1 MLCKKNDK
9 RILYKN
15 NNFTKKIKYIQI
27 IYMEDNN
34 LNEFSKYN
42 FDNTNEF
49 TLNGTS
55 LKGRLVDIIDGDSL
69 IIILPLFGSYYK
81 YNVRIMGID
90 TCEIKSKNEANKRL
104 ALEARCELLRLVTND
119 WSYISSIPKN
129 DIRKIVDTSL
139 IIVDLQCY
147 DFDKYGRL
155 LADIYFNDIS
165 LSKHLLDK
173 KLAYAYTGHTKLSEE
188 EQVNVLAKFEN

>member
-1 MLCKKNDK
+1 
-9 RILYKN
+9 
-15 NNFTKKIKYIQI
+15 
-27 IYMEDNN
+27 MEENTNTNN

-42 FDNTNEF
+42 FNNTNQF

-55 LKGRLVDIIDGDSL
+55 LTGRLVDIIDGDSL

-90 TCEIKSKNEANKRL
+90 TCEIKSKNEENKRL
-104 ALEARCELLRLVTND
+104 ALEARCELLRLITND
-119 WSYISSIPKN
+119 PSYISSIPKN
-129 DIRKIVDTSL
+129 EIRKILDTNL

-155 LADIYFNDIS
+155 LADIYFNNNGYIHS
-165 LSKHLLDK
+165 LSKHLLDN
-173 KLAYAYTGHTKLSEE
+173 KLAYAYTGNTKLSEE
-188 EQVNVLAKFEN
+188 EQVNVLTSRPFTSV